1 MSYKWCTQSISKYM
15 ASTSIEINNRSPGTQ
30 TLVVVTPPDE
40 VEVCN
45 VLVAEAD
52 KLI

>member
-1 MSYKWCTQSISKYM
+1 MT
-15 ASTSIEINNRSPGTQ
+15 STLEDESPGTQ
-30 TLVVVTPPDE
+30 TLVVVTPAE
-40 VEVCN
+40 VEV